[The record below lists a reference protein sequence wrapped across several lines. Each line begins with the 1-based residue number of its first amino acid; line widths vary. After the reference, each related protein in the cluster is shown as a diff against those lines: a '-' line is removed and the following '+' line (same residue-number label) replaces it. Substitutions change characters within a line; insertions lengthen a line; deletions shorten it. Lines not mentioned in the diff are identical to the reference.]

1 MIERQRAEKFMA
13 EQVLAEIDV
22 LSGAAVEPGLLEAV
36 GIFRK
41 RTGRNVRIAFA
52 TTPEMRRLVG
62 EGIAPDVM
70 IAPPAALDEF
80 AKSGRV
86 DAAARVL
93 LGRVGVGVV
102 IRDGAPK
109 PDVSTTDAL
118 KRAVLDADSVIYN
131 RASSGLYVESLLQRL
146 GLAPHIEAK
155 TKRYIGTDMIEP
167 LINGQGNEIGFM
179 PVVQILNWRG
189 RGLQLAGPLPADI
202 QHHTTYAAAPAP
214 ASEGGLA
221 FVRFLATPDAKDM
234 FARAGVE
241 V

>member
-1 MIERQRAEKFMA
+1 MA
-13 EQVLAEIDV
+13 EQVLEIDV
-22 LSGAAVEPGLLEAV
+22 LSGAAVEPGLVAAV
-36 GIFRK
+36 DIFRK

-52 TTPEMRRLVG
+52 TTPDMRRLVG

-80 AKSGRV
+80 ATSGRV
-86 DAAARVL
+86 DTAARVL

-102 IRDGAPK
+102 IRDSAPK

-118 KRAVLDADSVIYN
+118 KRAVLEADAVIYN

-146 GLAPHIEAK
+146 GLAELIQAK
-155 TKRYIGTDMIEP
+155 TRRYIGTDMIEP
-167 LINGQGNEIGFM
+167 LINGKGREIGFM

-202 QHHTTYAAAPAP
+202 QHHTSYAAAPAP
-214 ASEGGLA
+214 QSEGGLA
-221 FVRFLATPDAKDM
+221 FVRFLGTPDAKDM